1 MDLRLLIAENIARL
15 MSTHPDERLR
25 RAERLAKEA
34 GISRRTLNR
43 ILAPQKY
50 PGMAP
55 TLANLVAVTTALGLS
70 PVAFWTIFIPERQ
83 PAVRNTLKVEAA
95 LRSAE
100 QNTKPRLSRRPK
112 S

>member
-1 MDLRLLIAENIARL
+1 MELRLVIAENIARL

-25 RAERLAKEA
+25 RAEELARLA

-43 ILAPQKY
+43 ILAPQNY

-55 TLANLVAVTTALGLS
+55 TLANLVAVTTTLEIG
-70 PVAFWTIFIPERQ
+70 PDAFWTIFFSGQQPSVRQ
-83 PAVRNTLKVEAA
+83 TLKGEAA
-95 LRSAE
+95 VRSAE
-100 QNTKPRLSRRPK
+100 QNPKMRLSRRPK